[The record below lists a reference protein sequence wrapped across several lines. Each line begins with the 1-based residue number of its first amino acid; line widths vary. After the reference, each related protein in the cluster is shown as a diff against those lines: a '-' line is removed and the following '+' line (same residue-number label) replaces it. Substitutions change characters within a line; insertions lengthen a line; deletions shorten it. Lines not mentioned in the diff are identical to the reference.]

1 MNKYFFRFV
10 LVLKHY
16 NKTNIDYIQKIIK
29 GNNLK
34 VMPQRIGVRET
45 IYFFPVIPKAEQIID
60 FIREKNS
67 A

>member
-10 LVLKHY
+10 LLVKHY
-16 NKTNIDYIQKIIK
+16 AKTNIDYIQKIIK
-29 GNNLK
+29 GNNLI
-34 VMPQRIGVRET
+34 VVSPRLEVFET
-45 IYFFPVIPKAEQIID
+45 VLLFGHPKTEQIID